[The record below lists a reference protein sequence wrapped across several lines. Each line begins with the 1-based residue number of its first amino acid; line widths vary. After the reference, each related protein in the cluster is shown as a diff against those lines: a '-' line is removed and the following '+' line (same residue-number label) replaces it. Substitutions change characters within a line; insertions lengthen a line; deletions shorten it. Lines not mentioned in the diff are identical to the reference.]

1 MSVLLRPKKY
11 TEKLLISNQDKFWRE
26 CDMGFA
32 NLASLCRADVELV
45 ARCIKD
51 ENMGVIL
58 AQRWVR
64 LAPDMKNLGIYKTR
78 LEYILLRLLINFSQA
93 KMY

>member
-1 MSVLLRPKKY
+1 MNV
-11 TEKLLISNQDKFWRE
+11 TWF
-26 CDMGFA
+26 FA
-32 NLASLCRADVELV
+32 NLASLCRAGVELV

-78 LEYILLRLLINFSQA
+78 FLVYFIAIVVPF
-93 KMY
+93 